1 MATASD
7 GSQPPAAPAPET
19 APTDAPPGINQGTLA
34 AKQEPEA
41 PRSLDKVI
49 LGPDSYVEKFSDG
62 KIYVMTAGNKE
73 QISEALYQ
81 VFLKQNLKR
90 VASSTVPTGLA
101 SQRDEEEEPIEWG
114 DMDPSFSKMLQS
126 TPSMLAAYKALRS
139 PKKMAKL
146 DSTTGSFQLSTDIS
160 MPEPSP
166 EVKFLK
172 QLLWTIFVVQSRTT
186 MTPPF
191 SLP

>member
-7 GSQPPAAPAPET
+7 GSQPTAAPPVPET
-19 APTDAPPGINQGTLA
+19 APTDTPPGITQGTLA
-34 AKQEPEA
+34 AKQDPEA
-41 PRSLDKVI
+41 PRSVDKVI

-62 KIYVMTAGNKE
+62 KIYVMTAGNQE

-81 VFLKQNLKR
+81 VFLKQNLER

-101 SQRDEEEEPIEWG
+101 SQPEEDDEPIEWG

-139 PKKMAKL
+139 LRK
-146 DSTTGSFQLSTDIS
+146 
-160 MPEPSP
+160 
-166 EVKFLK
+166 
-172 QLLWTIFVVQSRTT
+172 WQS
-186 MTPPF
+186 
-191 SLP
+191 